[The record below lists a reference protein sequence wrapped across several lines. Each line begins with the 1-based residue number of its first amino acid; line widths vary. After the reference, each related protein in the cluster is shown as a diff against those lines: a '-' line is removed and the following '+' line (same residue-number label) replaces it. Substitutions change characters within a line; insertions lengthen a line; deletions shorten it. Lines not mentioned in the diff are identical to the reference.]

1 MGFSFLS
8 LFGGMFSNE
17 IAIDLGTANT
27 LVYVKGK
34 GILVRE
40 PSVVAMS
47 KSDRKVL
54 AIGYE
59 AREMMGKTHAD
70 VEVIRPMRDGVIDDD
85 EVAEEMIR
93 AFIRKVTKNRLTRP
107 RVIVCVPSGVTK
119 SEKRIINDSAEH
131 AGAREVYLIAEPMAA
146 ALGVGLPVDQPM
158 GSMVIDIGGGTTEI
172 AVISLSGIV
181 TDTSIRTGGDEM
193 DEKIIQYMRSNYNL
207 LIGERTA
214 EEIKC
219 RIGSAYPLKEELK
232 MTAKGRDLIAGIPK
246 AVEISSEEVRE
257 ALAEPVRQI
266 VDAVKLSLEKT
277 PPELAADI
285 RDHGIMLTGGGSML
299 KGLANKL
306 RDETSLPVN
315 LADDPLTCVVR
326 GTGIVLDD
334 MERYHK
340 VLLRK

>member
-146 ALGVGLPVDQPM
+146 ALCVGLPVDQPI

-181 TDTSIRTGGDEM
+181 CDTSIRTGGDEM

-219 RIGSAYPLKEELK
+219 RIGSANPLKEELK

-257 ALAEPVRQI
+257 ALTEPVRQI

-285 RDHGIMLTGGGSML
+285 RDRGIMLTGGGAML